1 MDIVLSNTSD
11 KPIYRQIADQ
21 MIDQVMNE
29 KITAGEL
36 LPSIRILAKELKVS
50 VITTKRV
57 YEELE
62 KEGYIETVVG
72 KGTYVSGINKD
83 LMKERKVEIL
93 EQKMTD
99 LIDNAKRIQLTRDE
113 VSKILDLLWEEA

>member
-11 KPIYRQIADQ
+11 KPIYRQIVDQ
-21 MIDQVMNE
+21 IIEQVMNE
-29 KITAGEL
+29 EIKAGEL

-62 KEGYIETVVG
+62 RDGYIETVIG
-72 KGTYVSGINKD
+72 KGTYVSGINKE
-83 LMKERKVEIL
+83 LMKERQVEIL
-93 EQKMTD
+93 EQKIAD
-99 LIDNAKRIQLTRDE
+99 IVDSAKRIQLTEEDL
-113 VSKILDLLWEEA
+113 SDILHLLWEE